1 MEGYGSEISVAT
13 VPNEGQFRAVDHQ
26 SAQKRLFMDR
36 NLDLFLSCSTASR
49 EEKTYNIDETLK
61 WNKTWLYPV
70 NS

>member
-36 NLDLFLSCSTASR
+36 NLDLFLSCSTDLRNGGSQMKSSPTTVSKSR
-49 EEKTYNIDETLK
+49 GT
-61 WNKTWLYPV
+61 
-70 NS
+70 